1 MVYTGTHDNETL
13 KQWFEAKTAEDQEK
27 GRKFL
32 RKAGVDTRH
41 IVHAFIVYAMER
53 NSELAIIPISDLMGL
68 GEEGRI
74 NRPGTVGDPNW
85 KWRLVDYNRL
95 KKQKDFLK
103 KTIQNTGRV

>member
-1 MVYTGTHDNETL
+1 
-13 KQWFEAKTAEDQEK
+13 
-27 GRKFL
+27 
-32 RKAGVDTRH
+32 
-41 IVHAFIVYAMER
+41 
-53 NSELAIIPISDLMGL
+53 MGL